1 MKFSMLSRSSSTV
14 WVDSILS
21 PNHSPLP
28 ASTLKSLLFSDEER
42 EEKLRRRLRG
52 ERRDNLGMKFA

>member
-1 MKFSMLSRSSSTV
+1 MLSRSSSTV

-28 ASTLKSLLFSDEER
+28 ACTLKSLLFSDEER
-42 EEKLRRRLRG
+42 EEKLRRRRRLRG
-52 ERRDNLGMKFA
+52 ERRDNLGMKFAC